1 MDLRLVGVLL
11 LIPLLDVMLLVI
23 LATQLGAVA
32 TVALVVLTALIGLLL
47 VRAEGRH
54 TLRKL
59 ESKVAAGEIPT
70 DELLDGGLILVAGAL
85 LLTPG
90 LVTDLVGLVLVIPP
104 SRYPVR
110 VLLKK
115 YVVTPYLDAKARGMV
130 SGSVYTG
137 GFPGAS
143 ETGGGRTVEVDEA
156 DYRFDDA
163 DDRDRDS
170 RDGGTGTPED

>member
-23 LATQLGAVA
+23 LATQFGAVA
-32 TVALVVLTALIGLLL
+32 TVALVVLTALVGMLL

-59 ESKVAAGEIPT
+59 ESRVGTGELPT
-70 DELLDGGLILVAGAL
+70 DELLDGALLLVAGAL

-90 LVTDLVGLVLVIPP
+90 LVTDFVGLVLVLPP
-104 SRYPVR
+104 TRYPVR

-115 YVVTPYLDAKARGMV
+115 YVVTPYIDAKAGGMV
-130 SGSVYTG
+130 TGKVHTG
-137 GFPGAS
+137 GFPGAG
-143 ETGGGRTVEVDEA
+143 ETGGGRTVEVDED
-156 DYRFDDA
+156 DYRFEDA
-163 DDRDRDS
+163 GDRDRDP
-170 RDGGTGTPED
+170 RDTGTRTSED